1 MTQPNLIIEGKG
13 QNIYHRVISKSTSD
27 GLKSTKR
34 QYIDDRKTAV
44 KLIAE
49 SGSVSFWITVTN
61 DDFNTTDTYDLT
73 FIPCTKTGWTIVM
86 NVDGS
91 PQSSGYDLPVLGG
104 ARHQIEIQI
113 TAPASLEPGE
123 TAYVLL
129 RAMPSTETNPEYVS
143 DMVKCAVVCPIVTLT
158 DVETEYEQLYEDT
171 ILFPTG
177 DTYDNQQVVQSYID
191 KHTEF
196 VGNELSR
203 KINGIQIDDYNLCRA
218 YILNR
223 VKYEIYWRAVEFSID
238 GGVQYA
244 MTLRQIVDE
253 GYRIYARLISGGP

>member
-1 MTQPNLIIEGKG
+1 
-13 QNIYHRVISKSTSD
+13 
-27 GLKSTKR
+27 
-34 QYIDDRKTAV
+34 
-44 KLIAE
+44 
-49 SGSVSFWITVTN
+49 
-61 DDFNTTDTYDLT
+61 
-73 FIPCTKTGWTIVM
+73 
-86 NVDGS
+86 
-91 PQSSGYDLPVLGG
+91 
-104 ARHQIEIQI
+104 
-113 TAPASLEPGE
+113 
-123 TAYVLL
+123 
-129 RAMPSTETNPEYVS
+129 MPSTETNPEYVS